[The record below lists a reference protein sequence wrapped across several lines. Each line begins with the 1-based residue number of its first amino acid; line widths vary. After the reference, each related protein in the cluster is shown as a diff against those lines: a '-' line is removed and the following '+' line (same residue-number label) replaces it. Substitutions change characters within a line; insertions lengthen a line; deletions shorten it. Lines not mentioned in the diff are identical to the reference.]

1 MKKALRITAFVLA
14 VLVCLSAVWFLIIS
28 PIIGK
33 NATVLSTKNYKISGA
48 MMSYLVKKQ
57 MEEYIDDNTAVFG
70 KDYMETVGLNEDK
83 SLKWQKSTYGES
95 WFSYFY
101 DKALEAMKETLLLCE
116 AANGA
121 NITLTDKEVKALE
134 TAAAEYEKYGKDNVL
149 YVMKAKALAKKYE
162 ENFYSS
168 LDYDA
173 AEYEK
178 YYEDNKEEFDVVDYK
193 YMEFAAIQDETFDKE
208 AAYIAAKSAANKF
221 VSQLK
226 TQDFDALAQDYL
238 ASIESEKTIADYTV
252 TEYQYEVRTN
262 FGNWAFA
269 EERKAGDVIIFEG
282 TGQFAVYYIVK
293 APYKHDYTTKKV
305 QMLTMS
311 LGQDPYDTVEKMQ
324 EIYYKWQEMEDKSE
338 ETFKTL
344 SDDIELTNVYKEY
357 SSDKLIEW
365 VYSDKRVEGDWDVVE
380 DQSNLYLIRYIG
392 DGESSFYLKANE
404 YLGESDF
411 DKMLKGTE
419 EKYSVKINKGVK
431 NFVK

>member
-14 VLVCLSAVWFLIIS
+14 ILVCLSAVWFLIIS

-48 MMSYLVKKQ
+48 MMSYLVKNQ

-70 KDYMETVGLNEDK
+70 KDYIETVGLNKDK

-101 DKALEAMKETLLLCE
+101 DKAVESTKKTLLLCE
-116 AANGA
+116 TANAAG
-121 NITLTDKEVKALE
+121 ITLTDKEVKALE
-134 TAAAEYEKYGKDNVL
+134 SAADEYEKYGKDNVI

-162 ENFYSS
+162 ENFYYS
-168 LDYDA
+168 LSYDTT
-173 AEYEK
+173 EYEK
-178 YYEDNKEEFDVVDYK
+178 YYNDNKEEFDVVDYK

-208 AAYIAAKSAANKF
+208 AAYIAAKSAANRF
-221 VSQLK
+221 ASQLK
-226 TQDFDALAQDYL
+226 TQDFDKLAQDYL
-238 ASIESEKTIADYTV
+238 TSIKSEKTVADYTV
-252 TEYQYEVRTN
+252 TAYPCEVRTN
-262 FGNWAFA
+262 FGNWAFS
-269 EERKAGDVIIFEG
+269 EERKAGDVTIFEG
-282 TGQFAVYYIVK
+282 TGQFAVYYMVK

-311 LGQDPYDTVEKMQ
+311 LGQEPYETVEKMRK
-324 EIYYKWQEMEDKSE
+324 IYYKWQEMEDKTE

-344 SDDIELTNVYKEY
+344 SDDIKLTNVYKEY
-357 SSDKLIEW
+357 SSDKLKDW

-380 DQSNLYLIRYIG
+380 DQTNLYLIRYIG
-392 DGESSFYLKANE
+392 DGESSFHLKANE

-411 DKMLKGTE
+411 DKMLADA
-419 EKYSVKINKGVK
+419 EKTYSVKTNKGVK
-431 NFVK
+431 PFIK

>member
-14 VLVCLSAVWFLIIS
+14 ILVCLSAVWFLIIS

-33 NATVLSTKNYKISGA
+33 NATVLSTQNYKISGA
-48 MMSYLVKKQ
+48 MMSYLVKNQ

-70 KDYMETVGLNEDK
+70 KDYIETVGLNKDK

-101 DKALEAMKETLLLCE
+101 DKAVESTKKTLLLCE
-116 AANGA
+116 TANAAG
-121 NITLTDKEVKALE
+121 ITLTDKEVKALE
-134 TAAAEYEKYGKDNVL
+134 SAAAEYEKYGKDNVI

-168 LDYDA
+168 LSYDA

-178 YYEDNKEEFDVVDYK
+178 YYNDNKEEFDVVDYK

-208 AAYIAAKSAANKF
+208 AAYIAAKSAANRF
-221 VSQLK
+221 ASQLK
-226 TQDFDALAQDYL
+226 TQDFDKLAQDYL
-238 ASIESEKTIADYTV
+238 TSIKS
-252 TEYQYEVRTN
+252 
-262 FGNWAFA
+262 AFS
-269 EERKAGDVIIFEG
+269 EERKAGDVTIFEG
-282 TGQFAVYYIVK
+282 TGQFAVYYMVK

-311 LGQDPYDTVEKMQ
+311 LGQEPYETVEKMRK
-324 EIYYKWQEMEDKSE
+324 IYYKWQEMEDKTE

-344 SDDIELTNVYKEY
+344 SDDIKLTNVYKEY
-357 SSDKLIEW
+357 SSDKLKDW

-380 DQSNLYLIRYIG
+380 DQTNLYLIRYIG
-392 DGESSFYLKANE
+392 DGESSFHLKANE

-411 DKMLKGTE
+411 DKMLADA
-419 EKYSVKINKGVK
+419 EKTYIVKTNKGVK
-431 NFVK
+431 HFVK